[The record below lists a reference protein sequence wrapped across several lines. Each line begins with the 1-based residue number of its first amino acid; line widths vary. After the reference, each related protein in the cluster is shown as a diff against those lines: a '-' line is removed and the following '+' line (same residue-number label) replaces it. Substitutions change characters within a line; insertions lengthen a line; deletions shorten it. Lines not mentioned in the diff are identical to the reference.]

1 MLSRVSL
8 GIPVLFLLICTF
20 LVFLPL
26 YVRPLE
32 VTFEI
37 DSLSRTLQQKT
48 FLTISE
54 TGWDGPSHYCLWS
67 ACVHAVHQMEGQAC
81 VVSASFV

>member
-37 DSLSRTLQQKT
+37 DSLSRILV
-48 FLTISE
+48 
-54 TGWDGPSHYCLWS
+54 P
-67 ACVHAVHQMEGQAC
+67 
-81 VVSASFV
+81 

>member
-1 MLSRVSL
+1 MFSRVSL

-32 VTFEI
+32 VIFEI
-37 DSLSRTLQQKT
+37 NSLYRTLKRKT
-48 FLTISE
+48 LLTISE
-54 TGWDGPSHYCLWS
+54 KGWDGPSHHCLWS
-67 ACVHAVHQMEGQAC
+67 ASVHAVHQMEGQTC
-81 VVSASFV
+81 VVSASSV